1 MLMKVPSAR
10 TRRGER
16 GELSWVGL
24 VLLLGL
30 LAGAYLAWVWVPV
43 YVRKQQIEEVVRTS
57 QNAAVKSFDD
67 AALVEDM
74 ARRIRALET
83 VEVEGAG
90 GRAERVPLVDLRP
103 EHVTWAR
110 NPETRTLRVAFS
122 YSVDVVYPWI
132 GRTQPYTT
140 DVDLTADVAI
150 PDWGRK

>member
-1 MLMKVPSAR
+1 MLMRVPRAR

-16 GELSWVGL
+16 GEVSWVGL

-30 LAGAYLAWVWVPV
+30 VSGAYLAWVWVPV
-43 YVRKQQIEEVVRTS
+43 YVRKQQVEEVVRTS

-67 AALVEDM
+67 AALVEDLT
-74 ARRIRALET
+74 RRVRALD
-83 VEVEGAG
+83 VVAVEGVD

-103 EHVTWAR
+103 EHVTWVR
-110 NPETRTLRVAFS
+110 NPESRTLRVAFS
-122 YSVDVVYPWI
+122 YTVDVVYPWI
-132 GRTQPYTT
+132 GRSQPYTT